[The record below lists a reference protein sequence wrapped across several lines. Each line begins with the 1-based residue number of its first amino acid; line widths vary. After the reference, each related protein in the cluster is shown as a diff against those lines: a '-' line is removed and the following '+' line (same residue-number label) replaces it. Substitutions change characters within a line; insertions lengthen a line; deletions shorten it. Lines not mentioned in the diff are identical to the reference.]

1 MNTHPHFLPNLS
13 RRDML
18 KGVSSGFGYLA
29 LAGMCAEAA
38 PVNPLA
44 PKTTHFAPR
53 AKRVIFLCMR
63 GGPSHL
69 DTFDYKRKLQ
79 ADAGQEIKQGNQY
92 QGTGGKLLRSPWEF
106 AQHGQNGLWISELL
120 PNLAKHADKLCL
132 MNGMHTDLPSHPHSF
147 VKMHTGNSQFVRP
160 SLGAWT
166 LYGLGTES
174 ENLPGFIVLNPSS
187 GNGVAQ
193 NYGSAFL
200 PAIYQ
205 ATPISGSSGQISNIA
220 NRRMSRER
228 QRMQLDLIQG
238 LNQGRLKQKQ
248 VDPNLE
254 SVIDSFEL
262 AFKMQTEVPRLMNVY
277 KESSSVRR
285 AYGIGSRST
294 DSFGKQCLLARRMA
308 EAGVRFIELNSGGWD
323 HHRGLKS
330 GMERNCRAIDKPIA
344 ALLAD
349 LEKRDMLKDTLVM
362 WGGEFGRTPHGESDD
377 GRDHNNRG
385 YTMWMAGG
393 GVKGGMRY
401 GQTDEYGF
409 AAVDGRM
416 HIHDWHATVLH
427 LLGLNHKKLTFNY
440 SGRDFRL
447 TDVHGN
453 VAKEILA

>member
-1 MNTHPHFLPNLS
+1 MNSNSLPSLS
-13 RRDML
+13 RREML
-18 KGVSSGFGYLA
+18 KSASVGFGSLA
-29 LAGMCAEAA
+29 LAGLCAEAA
-38 PVNPLA
+38 EKSPLA
-44 PKTTHFAPR
+44 PKAPHFVPK

-63 GGPSHL
+63 GGPSHV
-69 DTFDYKRKLQ
+69 DTFDYKPKLKV
-79 ADAGQEIKQGNQY
+79 DE
-92 QGTGGKLLRSPWEF
+92 GKPGLGRRGPSNRSKLMASPWEF
-106 AQHGQNGLWISELL
+106 GQHGQNGMRISELF
-120 PNLAKHADKLCL
+120 PNVAKHADKLCL
-132 MNGMHTDLPSHPHSF
+132 LNGMHTDLPAHPQAF

-166 LYGLGTES
+166 LYGLGTENK
-174 ENLPGFIVLNPSS
+174 NLPGFIVLSPQTGLGGS
-187 GNGVAQ
+187 Q

-220 NRRMSRER
+220 NRRISRER

-262 AFKMQTEVPRLMNVY
+262 AFKMQTEVPQLMNVY

-427 LLGLNHKKLTFNY
+427 LLGLDHKKLTFNY